1 MFIKKLKKYA
11 VAGIVAS
18 MMISSTAG
26 AAGVDGNVGVTETT
40 QQETVDADDKG
51 EVEQTK
57 DAVEE
62 KSEEQTTEEVK
73 SQTSD
78 DKDTTTI
85 ELGDDDVTTEEVTT
99 EAAKTEEVTTEAEK
113 TEEEETPAA
122 VKPVDQGKKK
132 IGDAEPVD
140 FTENGEYELTFDQ
153 FELAFEK
160 SAEEDGATST
170 VNEDGS
176 VSINYSRQYGQAFFK
191 LPDGINSRRIKE
203 IKVLSENANGSI
215 TLKVLPKPGDDSL
228 QNDYC
233 QWGQIEFDKYKGL
246 DFGYISLLNM
256 KDGTNTADFT
266 KVIITLQDEP
276 EIEIE
281 GDVVSAK
288 LSDLDYQDFGDVEV
302 SDDAITYKGSY
313 KSVFFKI
320 PSDINPSLIGKIE
333 IKGVENFKYKLMSP
347 DQFNSDDKWG
357 DGLVGMKESPVFT
370 GIDGLDIGYI
380 VIMSGNELVGE
391 DDYGTLSLDNE
402 IEFTVLPSQEIQTD
416 IPNLKDTV
424 VSDEKGIGSDGYVGC
439 CLGSNYITD
448 EKIVALIKKHF
459 NAISLENELKPDS
472 LLTGA
477 NETLVT
483 DPVLGI
489 EVPKKLTFT
498 TPDGMLDQIL
508 EWNKEDGVDIKVRGH
523 VLTWHSQTPTWF
535 FREGYKEDGEYV
547 KPEVMNKRH
556 EWYIREVMKHYFAA
570 DSKYKDLFYGWDVVN
585 EACSDGSGTF
595 RSATE
600 NSEWAAIYGTG
611 TKVGDTLE
619 APDYII
625 NAFRYANKYAP
636 KSLELYYNDYNDCQ
650 AGKVEVIE
658 ALLRS
663 VKAHEKD
670 ATDPTRIT
678 GFGMQ
683 GHHEID
689 SPSKARIKE
698 CIARYGA
705 IVDKV
710 QVTELDI
717 KSSQGYDGSAAMR
730 PAEETRT
737 GHRYKDIYQA
747 YVEADQEAKGAFD
760 VNGFTVW
767 GVSDKYSW
775 LNDFNGAGGGSNG
788 RPQSPLLFDK
798 QYQAKPAFYGIV
810 DPDTLD
816 PYINQ
821 VNAFET
827 KDGSFISGKTYTF
840 SEDDVNVD
848 FIPVWSDGVFKTKIS
863 VTGVTLDDILR
874 VTVYFAGDD
883 GVIKKAAVEKD
894 AFTADGD
901 AFVAEASI
909 EGDVSVNGKAKFD
922 IVADIDDKTFAY
934 NDVKLNQEDSTEFY
948 ADVTFK
954 PYELIKNGTAIVDGK
969 EGAIWNDVEAL
980 PLTIN
985 LGAAETTKADAKL
998 LWDEENLYLYMD
1010 VEDSVLNKDSGNAWE
1025 QDSIEVFIDENN
1037 GKTTGYEAD
1046 DKQYR
1051 INYDNETSFNG
1062 TNCKADNMQSVAVVT
1077 EKGYAIE
1084 AAFKWTDVE
1093 IKANDNIGLELQIND
1108 AGESGSRLGTLS
1120 LFDTSG
1126 NGYQNTAVF
1135 GTVGLSDVKAEGEDV
1150 VEDKKDDDKKDD
1162 DKKDDDKK
1170 DTTVTPSPSPSPT
1183 PAADDKKDD
1192 QKQDVVED
1200 ISEISKG
1207 CSAEAADK
1215 LITETAST
1223 EDVKGADI
1231 KPLQPKLS
1239 KAAKTSEKISWSK
1252 VKDAAKYV
1260 VYGAETGKNNKY
1272 AKVAETT
1279 KTNATQKKLKKGKQ
1293 YSYMVVAL
1301 DKDGK
1306 VISASKTIKVV
1317 TTGGKYTNV
1326 KKIKLS
1332 SKKKVSLKKGKTS
1345 KIKAKAV
1352 KKSKKLKLKSSKL
1365 TYVSSNTKVA
1375 TVSSKGKITAK
1386 KKGSCT
1392 ITIYAENGV
1401 KKTVKVKVKK

>member
-26 AAGVDGNVGVTETT
+26 AAGVDGNVTVTETT

-51 EVEQTK
+51 EAEQTK

-62 KSEEQTTEEVK
+62 KSEEQTKEEVTTEK
-73 SQTSD
+73 SD
-78 DKDTTTI
+78 DADTTTV
-85 ELGDDDVTTEEVTT
+85 EVGDEEEKKVEETTT

-113 TEEEETPAA
+113 KEEEETPAA

-140 FTENGEYELTFDQ
+140 FTENGDYELSFDQ

-160 SAEEDGATST
+160 TAEEDGATST

-191 LPDGINSRRIKE
+191 LPDGINSRRIKA

-233 QWGQIEFDKYKGL
+233 QWGQIEFNKYNGL
-246 DFGYISLLNM
+246 DFSYFSLLNM
-256 KDGTNTADFT
+256 KNGENSVDFT

-333 IKGVENFKYKLMSP
+333 IKGVDKFMYKLMSP
-347 DQFNSDDKWG
+347 AQFNSDDKWG
-357 DGLVGMKESPVFT
+357 DGLVGAKSSPVFT

-391 DDYGTLSLDNE
+391 DDYGSLSLDSE

-424 VSDEKGIGSDGYVGC
+424 VSDEKGIGSDGYMGC
-439 CLGSNYITD
+439 CLGSNYIDD
-448 EKIVALIKKHF
+448 EKIVALVKKHF
-459 NAISLENELKPDS
+459 NAVSLENELKPDS
-472 LLTGA
+472 LLGGA
-477 NETLVT
+477 NESLVV
-483 DPVLGI
+483 DSDLGI
-489 EVPKKLTFT
+489 EVPEKLTFT
-498 TPDGMLDQIL
+498 TPDGMLDKIL

-547 KPEVMNKRH
+547 TADVMNKRH

-595 RSATE
+595 RSASE
-600 NSEWAAIYGTG
+600 GSEWAAIYGTG
-611 TKVGDTLE
+611 EGNE

-636 KSLELYYNDYNDCQ
+636 KTLELYYNDYNDCQ
-650 AGKVEVIE
+650 DGKIEVIE
-658 ALLRS
+658 TLLKS
-663 VKAHEKD
+663 VKSHEKD
-670 ATDPTRIT
+670 AKDPTRIT

-683 GHHEID
+683 GHHEINY
-689 SPSKARIKE
+689 PSKQKIKE

-747 YVEADQEAKGAFD
+747 YVEADKEANGAFD

-775 LNDFNGAGGGSNG
+775 LNDFNGAGGGANG
-788 RPQSPLLFDK
+788 RPQTPLLFNR
-798 QYQAKPAFYGIV
+798 QYQAKPAYWGIV

-821 VNAFET
+821 VDAFET
-827 KDGSFISGKTYTF
+827 KDGSFSSGQVYSFTNGVVLVYF
-840 SEDDVNVD
+840 V
-848 FIPVWSDGVFKTKIS
+848 PVWSEGQFKTQIS
-863 VTGVTLDDILR
+863 VSGASQDDMNSVVVQYSGEDGAIKSTTLEAKDFVEEDGKLVATATIDADI
-874 VTVYFAGDD
+874 
-883 GVIKKAAVEKD
+883 AVR
-894 AFTADGD
+894 
-901 AFVAEASI
+901 
-909 EGDVSVNGKAKFD
+909 GKAKFD
-922 IVADIDDKTFAY
+922 IVANISDTTFAY
-934 NDVKLNQEDSTEFY
+934 NDVKFNQDVNTQFY

-969 EGAIWNDVEAL
+969 QGAIWNDVEAM

-1010 VEDSVLNKDSGNAWE
+1010 VTDSVLNKDSGNAWE

-1037 GKTTGYEAD
+1037 GKSTGYEDD

-1051 INYDNETSFNG
+1051 INYENEKSFNG
-1062 TNCKADNMQSVAVVT
+1062 KNCLEENMKSEVVLT
-1077 EKGYAIE
+1077 DKGYAIE
-1084 AAFKWTDVE
+1084 ASFKWTDVA
-1093 IKANDNIGLELQIND
+1093 IKANDNIGFELQIND
-1108 AGESGSRLGTLS
+1108 AGETGTRLGTLS
-1120 LFDTSG
+1120 LFDDSG

-1135 GTVGLSDVKAEGEDV
+1135 GTVGLSDVKAEGTDV

-1215 LITETAST
+1215 LITSTAST

-1239 KAAKTSEKISWSK
+1239 KATKTSEKISWSK
-1252 VKDAAKYV
+1252 VKDAAKYI

-1272 AKVAETT
+1272 TKVAETT

-1365 TYVSSNTKVA
+1365 TYVSSNSKVA

-1401 KKTVKVKVKK
+1401 KTTVKVKVKK